1 VIDSSQ
7 TLARPAES
15 APPAPRRDAALGFT
29 TEVSRSVAI
38 GIVATF
44 LLLVYGVPIAQA
56 VLEKTKGDDSPLP
69 SLFKRLPTRES
80 LRQLEKDIESSSYAK
95 DYFQPRIQLL
105 LTRFG
110 RVGNKLAVVGD
121 DARWLFYTPGLVYSS
136 GPSFLD
142 DEVMRARE
150 KEASDAG
157 APVHADPRPAIFS
170 FHEML
175 AARGIKLILFPMPD
189 KTMLQP
195 MELHGRVHGD
205 RPVRVPRNPGLVALE
220 LQARA
225 RGIGVFDPTPVEMSP
240 GEAPRFLVQ
249 DTHYTPAWMGRI
261 AKDLA
266 DEIRRTVSLP
276 PSSLALHAVP
286 QPAERVG
293 DLVDMLKLPDDQTW
307 FLPQKV
313 TVHQVQ
319 DASGDPWEPDDGAD
333 VLVLGDSFT
342 NVFSKDAMGWGE
354 SAGLG
359 PQLSLAL
366 GRGVDVIAQNDSG
379 AFAARQILARMLGGE
394 DDRLSGKRVV
404 VWEFASRELA
414 VGDWKPIDWRAAAQG
429 GH

>member
-1 VIDSSQ
+1 MESSQ
-7 TLARPAES
+7 ALTHPAEA
-15 APPAPRRDAALGFT
+15 APPAPRRDAALGFN
-29 TEVSRSVAI
+29 TEVSRSVAV
-38 GIVATF
+38 GVVATF
-44 LLLVYGVPIAQA
+44 LLFVYGVPIVQA
-56 VLEKTKGDDSPLP
+56 VLEKTSGEDSPLP
-69 SLFKRLPTRES
+69 SLFKHVPTRER
-80 LRQLEKDIESSSYAK
+80 LRQLEKDIDSTSYAK

-110 RVGNKLAVVGD
+110 RVGNKLAVIGN
-121 DARWLFYTPGLVYSS
+121 DARWLFYTPGLTYMS

-142 DEVMRARE
+142 EDVVRVRE
-150 KEASDAG
+150 KEASDAD

-195 MELHGRVHGD
+195 MELHGREHGD
-205 RPVRVPRNPGLVALE
+205 RPVRIPRNPGLDALE
-220 LQARA
+220 SQARA
-225 RGIGVFDPTPVEMSP
+225 RGIDVFDPTPAQVSR
-240 GEAPRFLVQ
+240 GDAARFLVQ
-249 DTHYTPAWMGRI
+249 DTHYTPEWMERI

-266 DEIRRTVSLP
+266 DEIRHTVSLP
-276 PSSLALHAVP
+276 PSSLALRAVAE
-286 QPAERVG
+286 PAERVG

-307 FLPQKV
+307 FSPQKV

-319 DASGDPWEPDDGAD
+319 DTSGDPWEPDQDAD
-333 VLVLGDSFT
+333 VLLLGDSFT

-354 SAGLG
+354 SAGLA

-366 GRGVDVIAQNDSG
+366 GRPVDVIAQNDSG
-379 AFAARQILARMLGGE
+379 AFATRQGLARTLGGE
-394 DDRLSGKRVV
+394 SDRLNGKRVV

-429 GH
+429 GR